1 MKTTTS
7 SRKFFHPA
15 LATALAIVIVWGFS
29 IRPAQAGYIVTL
41 QQLGPNV
48 VATGSGTLDMTDL
61 TLLLSNDTS
70 TVARM
75 IPSFAQL
82 IMGPTGGGTIDDY
95 TGYTG
100 PTNFGSGFITDA
112 SSGSGDTVFMAGDP
126 GNLTLAVPAGYIS
139 GNPLSASDIYSGQT
153 FSSLGV
159 TPGTYI
165 WSWGTGVHA
174 DSFTLIAVPDSG
186 STLGLLVVSSLALF
200 GVSRFRALR
209 IAYK

>member
-1 MKTTTS
+1 MKTTTA
-7 SRKFFHPA
+7 SRKFFRSA

-61 TLLLSNDTS
+61 TLLFSNDTS

-82 IMGPTGGGTIDDY
+82 IMGPTGGGSIDDY

-139 GNPLSASDIYSGQT
+139 GSALSSTDTYSGQT
-153 FSSLGV
+153 FATLGV
-159 TPGTYI
+159 TPGTYT
-165 WSWGTGVHA
+165 WTWGTGADA
-174 DSFTLIAVPDSG
+174 DSFTIRAVPDSG
-186 STLGLLVVSSLALF
+186 STLGLLLLSMAGLF
-200 GVSRFRALR
+200 GANRFRSLR
-209 IAYK
+209 LA